1 MVSGTDKKTICCCCC
16 ASGPLIVEAKTD
28 RAAYCPGDVVTI
40 AANFQNNSSKKV
52 KPYAKLQ
59 QRRIFRARGKTRTSN
74 TSFNL
79 IPLDG
84 DDGQSHEI
92 GEGGNS
98 SWNGMRFRI
107 PPCFPSLQCSIIQV
121 TYYIEVGL
129 EIPLAFDLEV
139 YLPVV
144 IGTINNAVH
153 QVQPPAVMTDPSAPP
168 PPYLGTISPPPV
180 NTVQPSSSIGWQAPW
195 SGIGKQQSGG
205 VLPSAPPLPSTYQDV
220 NVAPP
225 SYFTAIMAE
234 EKAVLGDS
242 DGEDNDK

>member
-1 MVSGTDKKTICCCCC
+1 M
-16 ASGPLIVEAKTD
+16 IVEAKTD
-28 RAAYCPGDVVTI
+28 RAAYCPGDIVTI
-40 AANFQNNSSKKV
+40 AATFQNNSSKKV
-52 KPYAKLQ
+52 KPYAKLEQ
-59 QRRIFRARGKTRTSN
+59 KRIFQANLESRTS
-74 TSFNL
+74 TTTFDL
-79 IPLDG
+79 IPLNDG
-84 DDGQSHEI
+84 GDHNYEL
-92 GEGGNS
+92 GEGGTT

-107 PPCFPSLQCSIIQV
+107 PDCFPSLNCNIIQV
-121 TYYIEVGL
+121 TYYIQVGID
-129 EIPLAFDLEV
+129 IPWAFDLEV

-205 VLPSAPPLPSTYQDV
+205 VLPSAPPLPSTNQDV